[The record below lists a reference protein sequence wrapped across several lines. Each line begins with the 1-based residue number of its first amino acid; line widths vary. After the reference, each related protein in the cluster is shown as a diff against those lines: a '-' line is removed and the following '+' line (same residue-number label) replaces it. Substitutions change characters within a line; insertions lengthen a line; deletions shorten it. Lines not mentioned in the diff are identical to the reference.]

1 VLGRRHFELSF
12 AGSVYG
18 SGSLFLTVHGADIFF
33 PLAVSVVNDYFSKF
47 QICAMHC
54 RQVFTAGQEL
64 AFILESPSAKAGV
77 FVSGE
82 NGF

>member
-1 VLGRRHFELSF
+1 
-12 AGSVYG
+12 
-18 SGSLFLTVHGADIFF
+18 
-33 PLAVSVVNDYFSKF
+33 
-47 QICAMHC
+47 MHC